1 VKSGEERS
9 AEGIALVD
17 AATQVGTGDDRH
29 DQVVAFD
36 VALAVRDN
44 GDEQALVALDV
55 MLDVLRTAVAP
66 SYGTLVNVLTAIQYA
81 LILPDESLGR
91 WRPPPGS
98 LGRMLDH
105 ALAGNEPLRR
115 QVDDLLW
122 ALVERQR
129 AGSWLGRRASTVAW
143 RVEAPALQAALEAQ
157 AEQVG
162 ISYIKD
168 GYEAYPSDAI
178 AA

>member
-1 VKSGEERS
+1 MT
-9 AEGIALVD
+9 ATALID
-17 AATQVGTGDDRH
+17 AARRLGTGDDTV

-36 VALAVRDN
+36 IALAVRDD
-44 GDEQALVALDV
+44 GDERALRALDA
-55 MLDVLRTAVAP
+55 MLDVLRTAPAP
-66 SYGTLVNVLTAIQYA
+66 SCGTLVNVLTAVQYA
-81 LILPDESLGR
+81 LILPDEVLGR

-105 ALAGNEPLRR
+105 ALSGDEPLRR
-115 QVDDLLW
+115 QADDLLW
-122 ALVERQR
+122 ALVERR
-129 AGSWLGRRASTVAW
+129 LAGSWLGRRASTMAW
-143 RVEAPALQAALEAQ
+143 RVQTSELQAALEGQ
-157 AEQVG
+157 ADQAG